1 MSRYMKIAAL
11 TAAALVG
18 AGCGGN
24 SKAGPA
30 PVLTSLTPNTG
41 TAGTIVTIDGTGFLQ
56 SGSGTGAVNPTVTFT
71 PATGGAAIAATVQ
84 SFSATGLDVVVPQ
97 LAADLAA
104 AGTAF
109 NITVANPGGGS
120 MTLANAFTMT
130 APVITDV
137 NGGLSASGTVNS
149 LFIIDGKNFG
159 DLSAAPASGY
169 SVDFRDSSTSSV
181 VASAAINFANSDW
194 QDIFIVGAVPS
205 TLATST
211 TYKLTVTTPSGTSSP
226 LNFLVVGA
234 VGFSPATIL
243 WTATSS
249 LPAAQQGFPTAIV
262 PVGSSSFIY
271 ALGGNVAA
279 STTTNGKSANV
290 DTVSFNALD
299 SATGALA
306 NASWTA
312 TTALP
317 DKRGFAAAVAANAYN
332 SVVGGNG
339 NLYVLGGLDGTGAA
353 TDTVYYAALAADG
366 SIPAAAAPGTWT
378 ATTPLPQ
385 PLFAEGAVIFHGR
398 IYVAGGNDSTGAPVT
413 KVYSAKINLDGTLG
427 AWTTLPDLPVAL
439 AYHQVV
445 SSGGY
450 LYVLGGTTASVDP
463 VSKTQSASSQ
473 GVIYYE
479 PINIR
484 NGGLVNATWTTNVAG
499 MGKTREKF
507 SAVVAGGYV
516 LVSGGLYSGAS
527 TGSSEQ
533 SYATINADGSIG
545 SFNGATG
552 SHTITGSASG
562 YDFFNHSAAVF
573 VDATG
578 NPHVLVLGGEDV
590 NTGAVHA
597 GVWFQH

>member
-11 TAAALVG
+11 TAAVVVG

-24 SKAGPA
+24 TKAGPA
-30 PVLTSLTPNTG
+30 PVLSSLTPNTG
-41 TAGTIVTIDGTGFLQ
+41 TMGTIVTIAGTGFLQ
-56 SGSGTGAVNPTVTFT
+56 SGSGTSAVNPTVTFT
-71 PATGGAAIAATVQ
+71 SAAGGAALAATVQ
-84 SFSATGLDVVVPQ
+84 AFSATSLDVAVPQ
-97 LAADLAA
+97 MAAALAA
-104 AGTAF
+104 AGTVF

-120 MTLANAFTMT
+120 MTFANAFTMT
-130 APVITDV
+130 APVVTDV
-137 NGGLSASGTVNS
+137 NGGLSGSGTVSS

-169 SVDFRDSSTSSV
+169 SVDFRDASTSSV
-181 VASAAINFANSDW
+181 VASATINFANSDW
-194 QDIFIVGAVPS
+194 QDIFIVGVVPS
-205 TLATST
+205 TLAAST

-234 VGFSPATIL
+234 VSFSPATIL

-249 LPAAQQGFPTAIV
+249 LPAAQQGFATAIA
-262 PVGSSSFIY
+262 PVGSSSLIY
-271 ALGGNVAA
+271 ALGGNVAS
-279 STTTNGKSANV
+279 STTANGKAANV
-290 DTVSFNALD
+290 DTVSFNAMN
-299 SATGALA
+299 STTGALA

-312 TTALP
+312 TTPLP
-317 DKRGFAAAVAANAYN
+317 DKRGFAAAVTANAFN
-332 SVVGGNG
+332 SLVSGNG

-353 TDTVYYAALAADG
+353 TSTVYYAALAADG
-366 SIPAAAAPGTWT
+366 TIPAAAAPGTWT

-398 IYVAGGNDSTGAPVT
+398 IYVAGGNDATGTPIA
-413 KVYSAKINLDGTLG
+413 KVYSAKINIDGTLS
-427 AWTTLPDLPVAL
+427 AWTTLQDLPVAL
-439 AYHQVV
+439 AYHQLVT
-445 SSGGY
+445 SSGY

-463 VSKTQSASSQ
+463 ISKTQSASSQ
-473 GVIYYE
+473 GAIYYE

-484 NGGLVNATWTTNVAG
+484 NGGLINAAWTTNVAA
-499 MGKTREKF
+499 MGKSREKF
-507 SAVVAGGYV
+507 TAVVAGGYV

-533 SYATINADGSIG
+533 SYAAINADGSIG

-552 SHTITGSASG
+552 SHTITGSVSG
-562 YDFFNHSAAVF
+562 YDFFNHSAALF

-590 NTGAVHA
+590 NTGAVHS